1 MRKIAV
7 VYKSKRGTT
16 KQYAQWIAEEV
27 GADLFD
33 ADQCTG
39 ADMSDYDT
47 IVFGGWMRAGGLQGI
62 EFLQKNMSTFC
73 VKDVFAFAVGVNV
86 DDIASRQECRDINFK
101 KELAEVPCYF
111 LRGAYDP
118 AQITGGDKII
128 MGIMKKLMG
137 SNNPELK
144 EVLVK
149 GANYVDRSE
158 IKYIVD
164 ALQKDIE
171 A

>member
-39 ADMSDYDT
+39 ADLSDYDT
-47 IVFGGWMRAGGLQGI
+47 IVFGGWLRAGGLQGI
-62 EFLQKNMSTFC
+62 EFLRKNMGTFC
-73 VKDVFAFAVGVNV
+73 VKDVFTFAVGLNV
-86 DDIASRQECRDINFK
+86 DGIAARQECREINFK
-101 KELAEVPCYF
+101 KELEKVPCYF
-111 LRGAYDP
+111 LPGAYNPED
-118 AQITGGDKII
+118 IKGGDKII

-137 SNNPELK
+137 DNNPELK
-144 EVLVK
+144 EAIVK
-149 GANYVDRSE
+149 GANFVDRDE

-164 ALQKDIE
+164 ALK
-171 A
+171 